1 MSLRIGLPSPIT
13 DLLKLP
19 DSLPC
24 PQRVFTSRDLC
35 LKVSVRKVQL
45 PVCGFNVVDQTD
57 HTVLE
62 IRKRDVGVDPSN
74 QHTVVLTDD
83 SPWPCD
89 AIERG
94 SRTLHQRLAILGLQK
109 PTEVTF
115 ILAVRPIVSVVND
128 VAAQRVSRTRGRPLL
143 DLIDVRSER
152 LIERKHTEQIS
163 NLRR

>member
-24 PQRVFTSRDLC
+24 PQRVFASRDLC

-45 PVCGFNVVDQTD
+45 PIRGFNVVDQTN

-74 QHTVVLTDD
+74 QYAIVLPDD
-83 SPWPCD
+83 PTRSCD
-89 AIERG
+89 AVERG

-115 ILAVRPIVSVVND
+115 VLAVRPVVSVVND

-143 DLIDVRSER
+143 DLIDIRSER
-152 LIERKHTEQIS
+152 LIERKHTEQIG
-163 NLRR
+163 NIRR